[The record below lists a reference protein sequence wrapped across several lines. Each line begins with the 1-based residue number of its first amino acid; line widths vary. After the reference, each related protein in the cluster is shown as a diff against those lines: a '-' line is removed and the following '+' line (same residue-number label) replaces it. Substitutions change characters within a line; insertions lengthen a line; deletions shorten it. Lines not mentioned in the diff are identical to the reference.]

1 MEIMINQAITA
12 HQEGRLEEAEQL
24 YHSILENQP
33 TNFFVR
39 NNLGVLQFNLG
50 RFNEAEANYRKVIE
64 LKPDYVD
71 AHYGLGIVLNKLSR
85 DDKAEACFKKAI
97 ELKPD
102 YAEAHYNLGNAIQIL
117 GRFDEAEA
125 SYGKAIELKP
135 AYAEAH
141 NNLGATLQILGRY
154 DEAEAS
160 YRKAIKL
167 KPDYADA
174 HNNLGTTLK
183 ELGRFDEAEASY
195 RMSIILK
202 PNFTAVIKSI
212 NESDWE
218 GSRNHLEKICKSKIT
233 RMNREVEEFIR
244 LWCIHC
250 KNLISQGDVKK
261 STKILTKLLIIGE
274 RNQYINDL
282 IKKIF
287 ENIDINKAL
296 DLVDLKN
303 KILIKLSYSQYKF
316 LTENFIQSETLAT
329 SNIQEAS
336 SLISSPETEDLG
348 WLIIRRSLALYKD
361 KSLAREILNSLNNNL
376 GLTK

>member
-24 YHSILENQP
+24 YRSILENQP
-33 TNFFVR
+33 
-39 NNLGVLQFNLG
+39 NNLIARKNLGILQFNLG

-64 LKPDYVD
+64 LKPGYID
-71 AHYGLGIVLNKLSR
+71 AHYGLGIVLKSLNKLDEAKVSYEKAIKLKP
-85 DDKAEACFKKAI
+85 DYLEAHYNLATTLTDLGKFNEAEANYRKVI

-102 YAEAHYNLGNAIQIL
+102 
-117 GRFDEAEA
+117 
-125 SYGKAIELKP
+125 
-135 AYAEAH
+135 YAEAH

-154 DEAEAS
+154 DEAEAI
-160 YRKAIKL
+160 YRKAIEL

-202 PNFTAVIKSI
+202 PNFTEVIKSI
-212 NESDWE
+212 NQSDWE
-218 GSRNHLEKICKSKIT
+218 GSRNHLEKICKSKII
-233 RMNREVEEFIR
+233 RMNREVKEFIR

-261 STKILTKLLIIGE
+261 STKILTKLLIVGE
-274 RNQYINDL
+274 RNQDINDL

-287 ENIDINKAL
+287 ENIDINNAL

-303 KILIKLSYSQYKF
+303 KILIKLSYCQYKF

-348 WLIIRRSLALYKD
+348 WLIIRRSLALYKN